1 MMRHPLY
8 LTLLTLVSFLL
19 AMATGIPAF
28 AQEKT
33 RILFLLDASQSMR
46 NEWKGGTKWQSAC
59 VALSEIADSVSK
71 LPNVEMGLRVFGH
84 LYPEPDRNCRDTRLE
99 VSFDTGNAVRIKKKL
114 DELRPKGITPLVLTI
129 EKAATDFG
137 NFTGKKVLLIIT
149 DGEDACNRDICS
161 VQIALEENNIILRP
175 FIIGMSLQQ
184 NIFQSMSCVG
194 KLINTTNRTE
204 FTEALNKSVLEAI
217 SKTTLQV
224 NLHDENGKPTE
235 TDVNMSLYDVYD
247 NSLKYDFYHTLNHR
261 GLPDTLSIAPDFVYR
276 LVVHTIPPVVK
287 DSVVLTRNTH
297 NTVSANAPQGLLN
310 VSLQNNAATNKSSE
324 RIKCLVYLQ
333 GKTQTLNVQRINTK
347 EKYLT
352 GTYDLDVLTLPV
364 TSVKNVRIEQSKTT
378 EVQIPAPGTLTINK
392 TFDAYGAIFTVQN
405 SSLVKIY
412 DLHLQEKQETIA
424 IQPGK
429 YRLVYRS
436 KNARTI
442 HTSVDKEFEILSGGS
457 LSLRL

>member
-1 MMRHPLY
+1 M
-8 LTLLTLVSFLL
+8 
-19 AMATGIPAF
+19 AMAMASPVY

-59 VALSEIADSVSK
+59 GALSEIADSISK
-71 LPNVEMGLRVFGH
+71 LPNVEMALRVFGH
-84 LYPEPDRNCRDTRLE
+84 MYPEPDRNCRDTRLE
-99 VSFDTGNAVRIKKKL
+99 VGFDTGNAVRIIKKL
-114 DELRPKGITPLVLTI
+114 EEIRPKGITPLVLTI

-137 NFTGKKVLLIIT
+137 SFNGKKVLLIIT

-161 VQIALEENNIILRP
+161 VQKVLEENNVVLRP
-175 FIIGMSLQQ
+175 FIIGMNLQQ

-194 KLINTTNRTE
+194 KLINTANRTE

-224 NLHDENGKPTE
+224 NLTDVNGKPTE
-235 TDVNMSLYDVYD
+235 TDVNMSFYDVLD
-247 NSLKYDFYHTLNHR
+247 NSLKYDLYHTLNHR
-261 GLPDTLSIAPDFVYR
+261 GLPDTMSIAPDFIYR
-276 LVVHTIPPVVK
+276 IVVHTIPPVLK
-287 DSVVLTRNTH
+287 DSVVLRRNTH
-297 NTVSANAPQGLLN
+297 NTVTVHAPQGELN
-310 VSLQNNAATNKSSE
+310 ISLQNNAATNKSSE
-324 RIKCLVYLQ
+324 RIKCLVYLN

-352 GTYDLDVLTLPV
+352 GLYDIDIPTLPV
-364 TSVKNVRIEQSKTT
+364 TAVKNVRIEQSKTT
-378 EVQIPAPGTLTINK
+378 EVQVPVPGTLTINK
-392 TFDAYGAIFTVQN
+392 TFDAYGAIFAVQN
-405 SSLVKIY
+405 NSMVKIY
-412 DLHLQEKQETIA
+412 DLHIKEKQETIA

-442 HTSVDKEFEILSGGS
+442 HTTVDKEFEIQSGGS
-457 LSLRL
+457 LSLKLCRQYQTHT